1 MSRLHRR
8 SVVLGLALV
17 AATVAVLWLWSGRAI
32 VYGPLV
38 AVERWRVDSAQAGTV
53 LERVRL
59 TSAAGR
65 RVTCFLRRS
74 ATAGTPRAEPAV
86 LLFGG
91 IGTGGRA
98 ATLVDSSHRA
108 VVLSCD
114 YPWDDPSRLP
124 WWRIAW
130 RVPAIRA
137 DVLAT
142 PQALAIATSFL
153 VGLPDVDPRRV
164 AGIGASLGV
173 PFVAAWAAEDQRVG
187 SVALVYGGGD
197 LRALFEANLRRKVAT
212 PWLRRALAA
221 VGAALLAELDPAR
234 AAPRIAPRP
243 LLLIGSREDERVP
256 RTSVEALV
264 AAARPPVTTV
274 WIGGG
279 HMMPRDTAL
288 LRVISD
294 TTVAWL
300 ARVQAPLSRLS
311 PAAHLR

>member
-1 MSRLHRR
+1 MPGLRRR
-8 SVVLGLALV
+8 SIAIGLVLS
-17 AATVAVLWLWSGRAI
+17 AATVVVLWLASGRA
-32 VYGPLV
+32 VAYGPLV
-38 AVERWRVDSAQAGTV
+38 AVERSRVDSAQAGTV

-65 RVTCFLRRS
+65 RVTCFLRS
-74 ATAGTPRAEPAV
+74 PAAAGIARAEAAV

-98 ATLVDSSHRA
+98 ATLVDLSHRA
-108 VVLSCD
+108 VVLACD

-142 PQALAIATSFL
+142 PQALAVAASFL
-153 VGLPDVDPRRV
+153 VGLPGVDPRRV

-187 SVALVYGGGD
+187 AVALVYGGGD
-197 LRALFEANLRRKVAT
+197 LRALFEANLRRKIAA
-212 PWLRRALAA
+212 PWLRRAVAA

-256 RTSVEALV
+256 RTSVDALA
-264 AAARPPVTTV
+264 AAARSPVTTV
-274 WIGGG
+274 WLEGR
-279 HMMPRDTAL
+279 HMAPRDTAL
-288 LRVISD
+288 LRIISD
-294 TTVAWL
+294 TTAAWL
-300 ARVQAPLSRLS
+300 AHVQAPLSPFG

>member
-1 MSRLHRR
+1 MPRLRIR
-8 SVVLGLALV
+8 SVLFGLALV
-17 AATVAVLWLWSGRAI
+17 AATVAVLWLASGSA
-32 VYGPLV
+32 VEYGPLV

-65 RVTCFLRRS
+65 RVTCFLRRP
-74 ATAGTPRAEPAV
+74 AAAGASTAEPAV

-98 ATLVDSSHRA
+98 ATLVDASHRA
-108 VVLSCD
+108 VVLACD

-142 PQALAIATSFL
+142 PQALAIAASFL
-153 VGLPDVDPRRV
+153 VRLPDVDPRRV
-164 AGIGASLGV
+164 AAVGASLGV
-173 PFVAAWAAEDQRVG
+173 PFVASWAAGDKRVRA
-187 SVALVYGGGD
+187 VALVYGGGD
-197 LRALFEANLRRKVAT
+197 FRALFEANLRRKVAA

-221 VGAALLAELDPAR
+221 VGAALLVDLDPAR
-234 AAPRIAPRP
+234 AVPGIAPRP
-243 LLLIGSREDERVP
+243 LLLVGSRADERVP
-256 RTSVEALV
+256 RSSMDAL
-264 AAARPPVTTV
+264 ANAARPPVMTV
-274 WIGGG
+274 WLGGG

-288 LRVISD
+288 LRAISD

-300 ARVQAPLSRLS
+300 VRVQAPLSPLS
-311 PAAHLR
+311 PVPHLR